1 MKKLIAFF
9 LVLWTL
15 MILSSCSDNQNLPTT
30 SIRFYYKTVSVNHG
44 SETGVIT
51 WEDREISI
59 AISEP
64 ASILSLYL
72 NGSQKK
78 GCVMPFPSGT
88 SIREYDQT
96 ASKATIL
103 LSAEATLL
111 SGAEFTLASVCLAR
125 TTIELT
131 GCQSVQISVNDANEN
146 QVHNITVIPDNFT
159 LFDYWENS

>member
-1 MKKLIAFF
+1 MKRIIAFF
-9 LVLWTL
+9 LSLWILVLFTA
-15 MILSSCSDNQNLPTT
+15 CSNDQNLPTT
-30 SIRFYYKTVSVNHG
+30 TVRFYYKTVSVAHG

-51 WEDREISI
+51 WEDRDISV
-59 AISEP
+59 AMKEP

-78 GCVMPFPSGT
+78 DCVMPFPNGT
-88 SIREYDQT
+88 SIRQYDQAT
-96 ASKATIL
+96 SKATIL
-103 LSAEATLL
+103 LSVEATLL

-131 GCQSVQISVNDANEN
+131 GCQSVQISVNDASEN
-146 QVHNITVIPDNFT
+146 QVHNITVTSDNFT